1 MKKQATKK
9 RFLSII
15 LIIGCTYSN
24 ASTVDE
30 FEKLEK
36 RALAG
41 DYKAQRNVA
50 YWLTGGNN
58 GTPPINPI
66 LGCAWR
72 LVILK
77 SGSPSVDSSDVSNK
91 QLYCDKRLDADS
103 RKAAEAQAEKLL
115 KQIKK
120 TSTK

>member
-1 MKKQATKK
+1 MNKSLLFVSLLLVTN
-9 RFLSII
+9 FS
-15 LIIGCTYSN
+15 S
-24 ASTVDE
+24 ASSMDE
-30 FEKLEK
+30 YEALEK
-36 RALAG
+36 KAMAG
-41 DYKAQRNVA
+41 NYLAQRNVA

-58 GTPPINPI
+58 GAPPLNPI

-91 QLYCDKRLDADS
+91 QLYCDRRLDADS

-120 TSTK
+120 PSTK

>member
-41 DYKAQRNVA
+41 DYQAQRNVA